1 MAGRLRTIDAR
12 TLADAVLE
20 PPGYAVKDLL
30 VQGLHILAGAPKTG
44 KSWLALWLCQQVA
57 GGEKV
62 WGHPTQQGTV
72 LYLCLEDG
80 YRRLQDRLL
89 DITEDPSENL
99 YLATHAGTLADGL
112 AGQIETFVRE
122 HGRVS
127 LIVIDTLQKVRETCT
142 DNTYARD
149 YADLA
154 RLKELA
160 DRCKTTVLLVHH
172 LRKQYDS
179 DPLNRVSGTAGMSGA
194 ADGTFILQREDRS
207 SNYGTLFCTGRDIE
221 SKELKLQFDP
231 MSHIWECREDE
242 ETARSADEE
251 VIGIVIDWLHD
262 EKQFEGTASELLEI
276 LHDALPCELRPNI
289 LSRWLN
295 KHKGMLKAN
304 GVSYTLRRTR
314 DSRTIRL
321 SCDGNDANDD
331 ISWSGAASKIPS
343 PSSQPSQAAAL
354 PGVSHQRPG
363 RGRCPRLCPEKASQ
377 GRCGRDVAKPGSA
390 GSPVSNWTGLHGA
403 NRKR

>member
-1 MAGRLRTIDAR
+1 MVGRLRTIDAR

-160 DRCKTTVLLVHH
+160 DRCRTTVLLVHH

-194 ADGTFILQREDRS
+194 VPFPVSWTVKMKKKQ
-207 SNYGTLFCTGRDIE
+207 
-221 SKELKLQFDP
+221 KETQD
-231 MSHIWECREDE
+231 
-242 ETARSADEE
+242 
-251 VIGIVIDWLHD
+251 
-262 EKQFEGTASELLEI
+262 
-276 LHDALPCELRPNI
+276 I
-289 LSRWLN
+289 LSY
-295 KHKGMLKAN
+295 H
-304 GVSYTLRRTR
+304 T
-314 DSRTIRL
+314 
-321 SCDGNDANDD
+321 
-331 ISWSGAASKIPS
+331 
-343 PSSQPSQAAAL
+343 QAAGCSDKA
-354 PGVSHQRPG
+354 RA
-363 RGRCPRLCPEKASQ
+363 KASG
-377 GRCGRDVAKPGSA
+377 GRQPIEECGR
-390 GSPVSNWTGLHGA
+390 TGL
-403 NRKR
+403 

>member
-62 WGHPTQQGTV
+62 WGYPTQQGTV

-80 YRRLQDRLL
+80 YHRLQDRLL

-160 DRCKTTVLLVHH
+160 DRCRTTVLLVHH

-179 DPLNRVSGTAGMSGA
+179 DPLNRVSGTASMSGA
-194 ADGTFILQREDRS
+194 ADGTFVLQREDRS

-343 PSSQPSQAAAL
+343 PSSQPSRAAAL
-354 PGVSHQRPG
+354 PGVSRQRPG
-363 RGRCPRLCPEKASQ
+363 TERCPPLP
-377 GRCGRDVAKPGSA
+377 
-390 GSPVSNWTGLHGA
+390 
-403 NRKR
+403 

>member
-80 YRRLQDRLL
+80 YHRLQDRLL

-127 LIVIDTLQKVRETCT
+127 LI
-142 DNTYARD
+142 
-149 YADLA
+149 
-154 RLKELA
+154 
-160 DRCKTTVLLVHH
+160 RCRKCGKLV
-172 LRKQYDS
+172 
-179 DPLNRVSGTAGMSGA
+179 
-194 ADGTFILQREDRS
+194 
-207 SNYGTLFCTGRDIE
+207 
-221 SKELKLQFDP
+221 
-231 MSHIWECREDE
+231 
-242 ETARSADEE
+242 
-251 VIGIVIDWLHD
+251 
-262 EKQFEGTASELLEI
+262 
-276 LHDALPCELRPNI
+276 
-289 LSRWLN
+289 
-295 KHKGMLKAN
+295 
-304 GVSYTLRRTR
+304 
-314 DSRTIRL
+314 RTIPMRGTMPTWRG
-321 SCDGNDANDD
+321 SK
-331 ISWSGAASKIPS
+331 SWPTAAGPLCCWSTICA
-343 PSSQPSQAAAL
+343 SSMTAT
-354 PGVSHQRPG
+354 R
-363 RGRCPRLCPEKASQ
+363 
-377 GRCGRDVAKPGSA
+377 
-390 GSPVSNWTGLHGA
+390 
-403 NRKR
+403 